1 MKRSIFVL
9 SLALCG
15 MTSAHAQVFNTGQT
29 LSRGSFSVGFNP
41 VILVDGGTDI
51 GIYLQG
57 GLGLTRGIDLS
68 INGLVAENR
77 SFVGGDIEWG
87 LVSGMPSLS
96 LTTGAA
102 AESGH
107 LTLKTNANLTFP
119 LPSVDLYMG
128 PKLDIRIYDNDV
140 ALPFWLFFGAEVRVK
155 STMAIPFEVDIGLT
169 SDATPLIGSGI
180 IIYF

>member
-1 MKRSIFVL
+1 MKRFCIVL
-9 SLALCG
+9 CLVIRG
-15 MTSAHAQVFNTGQT
+15 IPGAHGQVFNTGGT

-41 VILVDGGTDI
+41 VILVEGDTHI

-57 GLGLTRGIDLS
+57 GIGLTRGIDLS

-102 AESGH
+102 AEGGH

-140 ALPFWLFFGAEVRVK
+140 TLPFWLFFGAEVRVK
-155 STMAIPFEVDIGLT
+155 STMAIPFEVDIGLA
-169 SDATPLIGSGI
+169 DGATPLIGSGI